1 MRHTPAI
8 SAQRTATDDL
18 SDCANSQNDDVIKS
32 PVDHHHHT
40 EALAEL
46 GELTQ
51 ARDHHHEDREPNTV
65 PLIAVYN
72 NRNRKCC
79 RQLSADLDEV
89 EAVRRPV
96 ARRRTLSLRRQLLI
110 TDPTD
115 LVHDRSIE
123 QVLSA
128 TVSCSFCT

>member
-8 SAQRTATDDL
+8 SAQRTATDDV

-32 PVDHHHHT
+32 PAEHT
-40 EALAEL
+40 EAMAEL

-51 ARDHHHEDREPNTV
+51 TRDHHEDREPNTV

-72 NRNRKCC
+72 NRNRKFC

-89 EAVRRPV
+89 EAVRRLPG
-96 ARRRTLSLRRQLLI
+96 RRRTLSLRRQLLI

-115 LVHDRSIE
+115 LVHDRRIE
-123 QVLSA
+123 QV
-128 TVSCSFCT
+128 